1 MGPVETEAKVAFSA
15 SAWPASCVAGS
26 PAFFSTGPPF
36 PLTFL
41 PAPGCSQKPFLLP
54 WTSLARLSSSWALA
68 FLASSLAVQAMS
80 LLLPGSLSLLQP
92 LPPSFVCL
100 GFTQAASWLFSL
112 TAPSLGRSTLELGG
126 GDS

>member
-1 MGPVETEAKVAFSA
+1 MSYPSAQSLVPTRPTVTSHARVPRLIQHRAAVSPCCPSGTWVLTEA
-15 SAWPASCVAGS
+15 
-26 PAFFSTGPPF
+26 
-36 PLTFL
+36 
-41 PAPGCSQKPFLLP
+41 LLLA